1 MTVMGERRM
10 IKHIM
15 GSALVLVLLAG
26 ATPALAKDLEFKPL
40 IDTRLRYESVD
51 QDGLAR
57 DADAVTARMR
67 AGFELKKDD
76 FAFLAE
82 AEATLAIAENFNS
95 TVNGL
100 TAFPVVADPGNVE
113 LNRLQLQYRGLP
125 KTVVTVGRQRINL
138 DDQRFVGAVGWR
150 QNEQTF
156 DAVRVE
162 TSALGPV
169 TADLTYSWSNRT
181 IFGIDSPIQAI
192 SGDNVF
198 ANLGAKIG
206 PVTVKGFSYLIDQ
219 DEPGRRQFSSQTY
232 GVRAMAGFKLGPKAK
247 LNLVGS
253 YARQSDWHTNPNDY
267 SADYWLGETSLE
279 ISGLT
284 LTGGYEVLGADSGA
298 AFTSFQTPL
307 ATLHKFQGW
316 ADKFLVTPPN
326 GIRDLYAS
334 GGYSFKKAGP
344 LGPVS
349 ILVGWHQYD
358 SDRSSIDYGNEW
370 NAQIGFKP
378 MKKVAMTFKYADFDA
393 KGFATDTRKF
403 WVQLDYIL

>member
-1 MTVMGERRM
+1 MMKNT
-10 IKHIM
+10 I
-15 GSALVLVLLAG
+15 GSALVLALFAS
-26 ATPALAKDLEFKPL
+26 ATPALAKDVEFKPL
-40 IDTRLRYESVD
+40 IDTRLRYESVE
-51 QDGLAR
+51 QRGLAR
-57 DADAVTARMR
+57 EADAVTARMR

-76 FAFLAE
+76 FSFLAE
-82 AEATLAIAENFNS
+82 AEATLAIHGKYNS

-100 TAFPVVADPGNVE
+100 AAYPVVADPENIE
-113 LNRLQLQYRGLP
+113 LNRLQIQYRGLP
-125 KTVVTVGRQRINL
+125 KTVVTAGRQRINIG
-138 DDQRFVGAVGWR
+138 DQRFVGAVGWR

-156 DAVRVE
+156 DAVRIE
-162 TSALGPV
+162 TAALGPV

-181 IFGIDSPIQAI
+181 IFGIDSPIQAL
-192 SGDNVF
+192 SGDNIF
-198 ANLGAKIG
+198 ANVGAKLG

-219 DEPGRRQFSSQTY
+219 DAPGRRQLSSQTY
-232 GVRAMAGFKLGPKAK
+232 GMRAAAGFKLGAKAK

-267 SADYWLGETSLE
+267 SADYWLGEAALE
-279 ISGLT
+279 VSGIT
-284 LTGGYEVLGADSGA
+284 ITGGYEVLGADSGA

-349 ILVGWHQYD
+349 ILVAWHQFN
-358 SDRSSIDYGNEW
+358 SDRLSIDYGNEW

-378 MKKVAMTFKYADFDA
+378 MKKVGMTFKFADYDA
-393 KGFATDTRKF
+393 KGFATGTRKF
-403 WVQLDYIL
+403 WVQLDYVL

>member
-1 MTVMGERRM
+1 MKNYTKG
-10 IKHIM
+10 
-15 GSALVLVLLAG
+15 ATLLLALSMG
-26 ATPALAKDLEFKPL
+26 ATPAFAKDLEFKPL
-40 IDTRLRYESVD
+40 IDTRLRYESVK
-51 QDGLAR
+51 QAGIAR

-82 AEATLAIAENFNS
+82 AEATLAIEERYNS
-95 TVNGL
+95 TVNGR
-100 TAFPVVADPGNVE
+100 TAFPVVADPENIE

-125 KTVVTVGRQRINL
+125 KTVVTVGRQRINI

-156 DAVRVE
+156 DAVRIE

-198 ANLGAKIG
+198 ANVGTKLGPI
-206 PVTVKGFSYLIDQ
+206 TVKGFSYLIDQ
-219 DEPGRRQFSSQTY
+219 DEAGRRQYSSQTY
-232 GVRAMAGFKLGPKAK
+232 GVRAAAGFKLGAKAK
-247 LNLVGS
+247 LNLIGS
-253 YARQSDWHTNPNDY
+253 YAHQSDWHTNPNDY
-267 SADYWLGETSLE
+267 SADYWLGEVGLE
-279 ISGLT
+279 VSGLT

-334 GGYSFKKAGP
+334 GGYSFKNAGP

-349 ILVGWHQYD
+349 ILVAWHQYD
-358 SDRSSIDYGNEW
+358 SDRLSIDYGHEW
-370 NAQIGFKP
+370 NVQIGFKP
-378 MKKVAMTFKYADFDA
+378 MKKVGMTFKYADYDA
-393 KGFATDTRKF
+393 KGFATDTHKF

>member
-1 MTVMGERRM
+1 
-10 IKHIM
+10 M
-15 GSALVLVLLAG
+15 GSALVLALSIG
-26 ATPALAKDLEFKPL
+26 ATPAFAKDVEFKPL

-76 FAFLAE
+76 FSFLAE
-82 AEATLAIAENFNS
+82 AEATLAINGKYNS

-100 TAFPVVADPGNVE
+100 AAYPVVADPENIE

-125 KTVVTVGRQRINL
+125 KTVVTLGRQRINL
-138 DDQRFVGAVGWR
+138 DDQRFVGSVGWR

-162 TSALGPV
+162 TTALGPV

-192 SGDNVF
+192 SGNNVF
-198 ANLGAKIG
+198 ANVGAKLG
-206 PVTVKGFSYLIDQ
+206 PVTVKGFSYLVDQ
-219 DEPGRRQFSSQTY
+219 DEPGRRQFSSQTF
-232 GVRAMAGFKLGPKAK
+232 GLRAVAGFNLGAKAK

-267 SADYWLGETSLE
+267 SADYWLGEASLAV
-279 ISGLT
+279 SGVT
-284 LTGGYEVLGADSGA
+284 LAGGYEVLGADGGA

-334 GGYSFKKAGP
+334 GGYSFKKVGP
-344 LGPVS
+344 FGPVS

-358 SDRSSIDYGNEW
+358 SDRLSINYGQEW
-370 NAQIGFKP
+370 NAQVGFKP
-378 MKKVAMTFKYADFDA
+378 MKKVAMTFKYADYDA
-393 KGFATDTRKF
+393 KDFATDTRKF
-403 WVQLDYIL
+403 WVQIDYII

>member
-1 MTVMGERRM
+1 MMKYY
-10 IKHIM
+10 I
-15 GSALVLVLLAG
+15 GSALTFVLFAG
-26 ATPALAKDLEFKPL
+26 ATPAMAKDFEFKPL

-51 QDGLAR
+51 QDGLVR

-67 AGFELKKDD
+67 AGFELKEGD
-76 FAFLAE
+76 FSFLAE
-82 AEATLAIAENFNS
+82 AEATLAINEQYNS

-100 TAFPVVADPGNVE
+100 ALYPVVADPENIE

-125 KTVVTVGRQRINL
+125 KTVVTLGRQRINI

-162 TSALGPV
+162 TSALGPL

-181 IFGIDSPIQAI
+181 IFGIDSSIQAI

-198 ANLGAKIG
+198 ANVGVKLGPI
-206 PVTVKGFSYLIDQ
+206 TVKGFTYLIDQ

-232 GVRAMAGFKLGPKAK
+232 GLRAASGFKLGAKAK
-247 LNLVGS
+247 LNVVGS

-267 SADYWLGETSLE
+267 SADYWLGEAALE
-279 ISGLT
+279 ISGFT
-284 LTGGYEVLGADSGA
+284 VTGGYEVLGADSGA

-349 ILVGWHQYD
+349 ILVAWHQYD
-358 SDRSSIDYGNEW
+358 SDRLSIDYGNEW

-378 MKKVAMTFKYADFDA
+378 MKKVAMTFKYADYNA
-393 KGFATDTRKF
+393 RGLATDTRKF
-403 WVQLDYIL
+403 WVQLDYNL